1 MAEEPTSDHVQV
13 LSPFLVRKHPTQIE
27 RPTLVAR
34 NRNEQI
40 AEATRIATEQRLLQE
55 IQRPKYLFD
64 ELQISNVKP
73 PSFFIKEARRR
84 RSAVPSK
91 REPMH
96 RSFSVSRD
104 TTLRETPVNRSSDQR
119 TKDKTSRNETPIKR
133 KVGGSQLRSSHEF
146 MQEFYPDWLKSRQ
159 DFIEMYD
166 KMKDKSGLDV
176 ADICSR
182 ISSHRSEDER
192 EAVTQWLE
200 HLECFRSLP
209 KDTLKELSGRF
220 NTAVFKQGQAR
231 KD

>member
-1 MAEEPTSDHVQV
+1 
-13 LSPFLVRKHPTQIE
+13 
-27 RPTLVAR
+27 
-34 NRNEQI
+34 
-40 AEATRIATEQRLLQE
+40 
-55 IQRPKYLFD
+55 
-64 ELQISNVKP
+64 
-73 PSFFIKEARRR
+73 
-84 RSAVPSK
+84 
-91 REPMH
+91 
-96 RSFSVSRD
+96 
-104 TTLRETPVNRSSDQR
+104 
-119 TKDKTSRNETPIKR
+119 
-133 KVGGSQLRSSHEF
+133 